1 MAGRAGKR
9 AVRRVRFERPYG
21 TAGRRLLAYSVFY
34 HHPAHHRTGKRHGGA
49 DVLPDVLRVD
59 GGLLGAALCA
69 AQRVHVPLP
78 SRHLPCAGQY
88 PRPAAGQASDAAAGY
103 GAGSFL
109 RLVQEH
115 YRGAGGLHRNHPCAF
130 AAGDDGQYRGRAGG
144 AGAAVP
150 RGLAHGAFHAD
161 RRSAGHWLLY
171 VHVQRLSREVPAHS
185 HRDEGTQRHG
195 CGVHQR
201 H

>member
-1 MAGRAGKR
+1 MKEIEPNRSAASWLAELAKGRYGEYAL
-9 AVRRVRFERPYG
+9 ERPYG

-88 PRPAAGQASDAAAGY
+88 PRP
-103 GAGSFL
+103 
-109 RLVQEH
+109 
-115 YRGAGGLHRNHPCAF
+115 
-130 AAGDDGQYRGRAGG
+130 
-144 AGAAVP
+144 
-150 RGLAHGAFHAD
+150 
-161 RRSAGHWLLY
+161 
-171 VHVQRLSREVPAHS
+171 
-185 HRDEGTQRHG
+185 G
-195 CGVHQR
+195 CWTS
-201 H
+201 